1 MSYINPVD
9 GNINGVFSFVPTS
22 ISFPYLNGI
31 SQIGNEMLKIYSV
44 KGWYWVLRGW
54 RHRFYDKI
62 DSFSELKTENFT
74 INAFFLN
81 LT

>member
-44 KGWYWVLRGW
+44 KGWY
-54 RHRFYDKI
+54 
-62 DSFSELKTENFT
+62 
-74 INAFFLN
+74 
-81 LT
+81 